1 MSMDQ
6 YSLWRRVADGPFYVE
21 FVGSNGKRKRL
32 STGKTIEH
40 EAHEAAKQMV
50 TEDRLSAGS
59 TAKNGTLGDA
69 LRVTLEKV
77 WSGQK
82 SYPEKRK
89 MVGKIAREIGHW
101 PVDWITHDRL
111 RDYLDCLQVG
121 TAHPKP
127 MKPATKNRYV
137 SAIST
142 ALGYAFREDNTYRVP
157 KLPSWPENNVKERY
171 LTQEEEQRL
180 MAWFADHTA
189 PGMKERVYLRNLV
202 VLLLDTGMRAT
213 EALEVMTRDRL
224 VQDRDG
230 DWLVHLPHGDTKSGR
245 GRMVPL
251 TDRAA
256 EAARAMLAS
265 PIHGR
270 WTSQNAGRALQV
282 IMLKLGIEGVTLHT
296 MRHTTASRL
305 IQSGEEIYTV
315 AAFLGHSSVEVTKRY
330 AHLSAHNLKGAMKKL
345 QSADVPQPTEPHP
358 NGEAQIPSHGTR
370 NGAKLFVVK

>member
-1 MSMDQ
+1 MTAD
-6 YSLWRRVADGPFYVE
+6 YHLYRRIADGPFYCE

-32 STGKTIEH
+32 STGKTIERD
-40 EAHEAAKQMV
+40 AHAEAARLLTQ
-50 TEDRLSAGS
+50 DRLYSGS
-59 TAKNGTLGDA
+59 VARHGTLADA
-69 LRVTLEKV
+69 LSVTLEKV

-82 SYPEKRK
+82 SFPEKRK

-101 PVDWITHDRL
+101 PVEWITHDRL
-111 RDYLDCLQVG
+111 RDYLDGLQVG

-142 ALGYAFREDNTYRVP
+142 ALGYAFREDTTYRVP

-171 LTQEEEQRL
+171 LTVEEEQRL
-180 MAWFADHTA
+180 LGWFADHTA
-189 PGMKERVYLRNLV
+189 PGMKERTYLWNLV
-202 VLLLDTGMRAT
+202 ILLLDTGMRAT
-213 EALEVMTRDRL
+213 EALEVMTKDRL
-224 VQDRDG
+224 LQDRDG

-251 TDRAA
+251 TARATD
-256 EAARAMLAS
+256 AARAMLAS

-296 MRHTTASRL
+296 LRHTTASRL

-345 QSADVPQPTEPHP
+345 QSAEVPQPAEPHP